1 MGSKIIQVSVDHY
14 SHNGWSM
21 DHQGLPPVD
30 LFLLSEPEPAVT
42 LLNQFAPADVLVAE
56 NQAGSTTFR
65 RIDENALTK
74 WLADYS
80 LGELWEKNVLG
91 GRP

>member
-1 MGSKIIQVSVDHY
+1 MGLHPYAIRILAEMLEAASKRAQV
-14 SHNGWSM
+14 
-21 DHQGLPPVD
+21 
-30 LFLLSEPEPAVT
+30 LLATQSVT

-56 NQAGSTTFR
+56 NVSGASNFNR
-65 RIDENALTK
+65 LDESALER
-74 WLADYS
+74 WLAEFS